1 MSFEVR
7 QSTDFR
13 LKELNLVTKGGVF
26 DIKQIYEEINIFD
39 SLFNPCMSG
48 NILIRDALNLSEK
61 LLFDGSEIL
70 AISVGKSEDE
80 IIFKKS
86 FRIYKQS
93 DRRVINQTSET
104 YILHF
109 FSDEFLFSEQQKVNQ
124 AYKATYSEIA
134 TSILIDYL
142 KVPIP
147 QLKGIFDQ
155 SAGIKDVVI
164 PNLKPFDA
172 IEWCAKRAVDAQSS
186 PNFMFF
192 QNILGYNFASLSTLL
207 SQDSLFNVN
216 FDPKNLTPSVNNEM
230 VGARSLRIISQFDLV
245 NTTRSGVYAGKF
257 IGFDPMTRTIATRKL
272 TFGDHYLNM
281 KHGNK
286 TANFS
291 VIKNRDNID
300 NTEMYD
306 SKKTLASFSESLKYS
321 NYVKRND
328 PSSINSIEDTH
339 NFLFQ
344 RKALL
349 TNLTT
354 QRVAITLPGNFTV
367 SSGLNL
373 FLKVPSKSIK
383 TKGDDNYDLSLYGKY
398 LILGTRHIIKYDK
411 HETIV
416 ETATS
421 SNEKDFVAGDT
432 TEQINYALNYDES
445 AA

>member
-13 LKELNLVTKGGVF
+13 LKELNLITKGGVF

-61 LLFDGSEIL
+61 LLFDGTEIL
-70 AISVGKSEDE
+70 AISIGKSEDE
-80 IIFKKS
+80 ITFKKS
-86 FRIYKQS
+86 FRIYKQT
-93 DRRVINQTSET
+93 DRRVVNQTSEL

-109 FSDEFLFSEQQKVNQ
+109 FSDEFLFSEQQRINQ

-142 KVPIP
+142 KIPIQ
-147 QLKGIFDQ
+147 QLRGIFDQ
-155 SAGIKDVVI
+155 SAGIKEVVI

-172 IEWCAKRAVDAQSS
+172 IEWCAKRAVDSQQS
-186 PNFMFF
+186 PNFLFF
-192 QNILGYNFASLSTLL
+192 QNVLGYNFASLSTLL
-207 SQDSLFNVN
+207 SQDFLFNVN
-216 FDPKNLTPSVNNEM
+216 FDPKNITHSISNEII
-230 VGARSLRIISQFDLV
+230 GARDVRIISQFDLV
-245 NTTRSGVYAGKF
+245 NNTRSGVYAGKF
-257 IGFDPMTRTIATRKL
+257 IGFDLMTRTIATRKL
-272 TFGDHYLNM
+272 TYGDHYLNM

-286 TANFS
+286 NPNFS

-306 SKKTLASFSESLKYS
+306 SKKTLASFSEPLKYS
-321 NYVKRND
+321 DYVKRND
-328 PSSINSIEDTH
+328 PSLINSIEDTH

-354 QRVAITLPGNFTV
+354 QRVSITLPGNFSV

-373 FLKVPSKSIK
+373 YLKVPSKSVK
-383 TKGDDNYDLSLYGKY
+383 VKGEDNFDLSLFGKY
-398 LILGTRHIIKYDK
+398 LILATRHIIKYDK
-411 HETIV
+411 HETII

-421 SNEKDFVAGDT
+421 SNEKEFVAEST
-432 TEQINYALNYDES
+432 PEQINYPVNYDNIP
-445 AA
+445 A

>member
-1 MSFEVR
+1 MSFELK
-7 QSTDFR
+7 QSTDFK
-13 LKELNLVTKGGVF
+13 LKELNLVTKAGVF
-26 DIKQIYEEINIFD
+26 DIKQIYEEINLFD

-48 NILIRDALNLSEK
+48 NVLVRDALNLSEK

-70 AISVGKSEDE
+70 TINIGKTEDD
-80 IIFKKS
+80 ITFKKS
-86 FRIYKQS
+86 FRIYKQT
-93 DRRVINQTSET
+93 DRRTVNQTSET

-109 FSDEFLFSEQQKVNQ
+109 FSDEFLFSEQQRVNQ

-142 KVPIP
+142 KIP
-147 QLKGIFDQ
+147 VQQLKGIFEQ
-155 SAGIKDVVI
+155 SSGIKEVVI

-172 IEWCAKRAVDAQSS
+172 IEWCAKRAVDNQSS
-186 PNFMFF
+186 PNFLFF
-192 QNILGYNFASLSTLL
+192 QNAIGYNFASLSTLL
-207 SQDSLFNVN
+207 TQDVLFNVN
-216 FDPKNLTPSVNNEM
+216 FDPKNLTQSVSNEII
-230 VGARSLRIISQFDLV
+230 GARSVRIISQFDLV
-245 NTTRSGVYAGKF
+245 NNTRSGVYAGKF
-257 IGFDPMTRTIATRKL
+257 IGFDPLTRTIATRKL
-272 TFGDHYLNM
+272 TYGDHYLNM

-286 TANFS
+286 TPNFS

-306 SKKTLASFSESLKYS
+306 SKKTLANFNEALKYS

-328 PSSINSIEDTH
+328 PSLINSIEDTH

-354 QRVAITLPGNFTV
+354 QRVAITLPGNFAI

-373 FLKVPSKSIK
+373 FLKMPSKAVK
-383 TKGDDNYDLSLYGKY
+383 VKGDDNYDLSLYGKY

-411 HETIV
+411 HETVI